1 MVFGC
6 YSLELKMERCPKA
19 LGRQSYMGTHLNAV
33 VTSSEDEQSPDIQ
46 KESAEESEIKEKA
59 KEVKPKAKEVKPKA
73 KEVKPKKKHGK
84 SKKKHGNVGEV
95 TLRVSLPYKPKGE
108 MFAVAETFQGGSR
121 LQVICED
128 GIRRMG
134 RIPGKLR
141 RRMWVREN
149 DLLIVVPWS
158 FQDSKADVKFR
169 YTPTQTANL
178 KRRGKIPEILDIY

>member
-1 MVFGC
+1 M
-6 YSLELKMERCPKA
+6 
-19 LGRQSYMGTHLNAV
+19 
-33 VTSSEDEQSPDIQ
+33 TSSEDEQVQETS
-46 KESAEESEIKEKA
+46 KEEEVKEK
-59 KEVKPKAKEVKPKA
+59 KVENK
-73 KEVKPKKKHGK
+73 KPKKGQKQVDET
-84 SKKKHGNVGEV
+84 N
-95 TLRVSLPYKPKGE
+95 LRVTLPYKPKGE

-121 LQVICED
+121 LQLICED
-128 GIRRMG
+128 GERRMG

-178 KRRGKIPEILDIY
+178 KKLGKIPEILDIY

>member
-1 MVFGC
+1 
-6 YSLELKMERCPKA
+6 
-19 LGRQSYMGTHLNAV
+19 MGTHLNAV

-46 KESAEESEIKEKA
+46 KKSAEESEIKEEA
-59 KEVKPKAKEVKPKA
+59 KEVKPKAKEVKP
-73 KEVKPKKKHGK
+73 
-84 SKKKHGNVGEV
+84 KKKHGNVGEV

>member
-1 MVFGC
+1 
-6 YSLELKMERCPKA
+6 
-19 LGRQSYMGTHLNAV
+19 MGTHLNAV

-46 KESAEESEIKEKA
+46 KKSAEESETKEKA
-59 KEVKPKAKEVKPKA
+59 EEVKPNAKKVKP
-73 KEVKPKKKHGK
+73 
-84 SKKKHGNVGEV
+84 KKKHGNVGEV

>member
-1 MVFGC
+1 
-6 YSLELKMERCPKA
+6 
-19 LGRQSYMGTHLNAV
+19 MGTHLNAV

-46 KESAEESEIKEKA
+46 KKSAEESETKEKA
-59 KEVKPKAKEVKPKA
+59 EEVKPNAKK
-73 KEVKPKKKHGK
+73 VKPKKKQ
-84 SKKKHGNVGEV
+84 GNVGEV

>member
-1 MVFGC
+1 
-6 YSLELKMERCPKA
+6 MERCPKA

-46 KESAEESEIKEKA
+46 KESADGSEIKE
-59 KEVKPKAKEVKPKA
+59 EAKEVKPKA
-73 KEVKPKKKHGK
+73 KEVKPKKKA
-84 SKKKHGNVGEV
+84 NNEGEI

>member
-1 MVFGC
+1 
-6 YSLELKMERCPKA
+6 
-19 LGRQSYMGTHLNAV
+19 MGTHLNAV

-59 KEVKPKAKEVKPKA
+59 KEVKPKAEEVKPNA
-73 KEVKPKKKHGK
+73 KKVKP
-84 SKKKHGNVGEV
+84 KKKHGNVGEV

-121 LQVICED
+121 LQIICED

>member
-1 MVFGC
+1 M
-6 YSLELKMERCPKA
+6 
-19 LGRQSYMGTHLNAV
+19 
-33 VTSSEDEQSPDIQ
+33 TSSEDEQSPDIQ
-46 KESAEESEIKEKA
+46 KKSAEESETKEKA
-59 KEVKPKAKEVKPKA
+59 EEVKPKAEEVKPNA
-73 KEVKPKKKHGK
+73 KKVKPKKKQ
-84 SKKKHGNVGEV
+84 GNVGEV

-158 FQDSKADVKFR
+158 FQDSRADVKFR

>member
-1 MVFGC
+1 
-6 YSLELKMERCPKA
+6 
-19 LGRQSYMGTHLNAV
+19 MGTHLNAV

-46 KESAEESEIKEKA
+46 KKSAEESEIKEEA
-59 KEVKPKAKEVKPKA
+59 KEVKPKAKK
-73 KEVKPKKKHGK
+73 VKPKKKAK
-84 SKKKHGNVGEV
+84 NEGEI

-121 LQVICED
+121 LQIICED

>member
-1 MVFGC
+1 
-6 YSLELKMERCPKA
+6 
-19 LGRQSYMGTHLNAV
+19 MGSHLNAV

-59 KEVKPKAKEVKPKA
+59 KEVKPKAKEVKPK
-73 KEVKPKKKHGK
+73 KKA
-84 SKKKHGNVGEV
+84 SNEGEI

>member
-1 MVFGC
+1 M
-6 YSLELKMERCPKA
+6 
-19 LGRQSYMGTHLNAV
+19 
-33 VTSSEDEQSPDIQ
+33 TSSEDEQVQETP
-46 KESAEESEIKEKA
+46 KEEEVKEK
-59 KEVKPKAKEVKPKA
+59 KVENK
-73 KEVKPKKKHGK
+73 KPKKGQNQ
-84 SKKKHGNVGEV
+84 GNEEN
-95 TLRVSLPYKPKGE
+95 LRVTLPYKPKGE

-121 LQVICED
+121 LQLICED
-128 GIRRMG
+128 GERRMG

-178 KRRGKIPEILDIY
+178 KRRGKIPDMLDIY

>member
-1 MVFGC
+1 M
-6 YSLELKMERCPKA
+6 
-19 LGRQSYMGTHLNAV
+19 
-33 VTSSEDEQSPDIQ
+33 TSPEDEQLQENNEDDD
-46 KESAEESEIKEKA
+46 ESSEEIEKGKA
-59 KEVKPKAKEVKPKA
+59 KDKPTEEDV
-73 KEVKPKKKHGK
+73 
-84 SKKKHGNVGEV
+84 N
-95 TLRVSLPYKPKGE
+95 LRVTLPYKPKGE
-108 MFAVAETFQGGSR
+108 MFGVAETFQGGSR

>member
-1 MVFGC
+1 
-6 YSLELKMERCPKA
+6 
-19 LGRQSYMGTHLNAV
+19 MGTHLNAV

-46 KESAEESEIKEKA
+46 KKSAEESEIKEKA

-73 KEVKPKKKHGK
+73 KKVK
-84 SKKKHGNVGEV
+84 SKKKHANVGEV

>member
-6 YSLELKMERCPKA
+6 YSLELKMEWCPKA

-46 KESAEESEIKEKA
+46 KESAEEPVIKE
-59 KEVKPKAKEVKPKA
+59 EAKEVKPKA
-73 KEVKPKKKHGK
+73 KEVKPKKKA
-84 SKKKHGNVGEV
+84 NNEGEI

-141 RRMWVREN
+141 RRMWIREN
-149 DLLIVVPWS
+149 DLLIVIPWS

>member
-1 MVFGC
+1 VQ
-6 YSLELKMERCPKA
+6 E
-19 LGRQSYMGTHLNAV
+19 
-33 VTSSEDEQSPDIQ
+33 TS
-46 KESAEESEIKEKA
+46 EEE
-59 KEVKPKAKEVKPKA
+59 EVKEEKVENK
-73 KEVKPKKKHGK
+73 KPKKGQ
-84 SKKKHGNVGEV
+84 NQENEEN
-95 TLRVSLPYKPKGE
+95 LRVTLPYKPKGE

-121 LQVICED
+121 LQLICED
-128 GIRRMG
+128 GERRMG

-169 YTPTQTANL
+169 YTPTQTSNL

>member
-1 MVFGC
+1 M
-6 YSLELKMERCPKA
+6 
-19 LGRQSYMGTHLNAV
+19 
-33 VTSSEDEQSPDIQ
+33 TSSEDEQSQVIQ
-46 KESAEESEIKEKA
+46 KEPAEESETKEESR
-59 KEVKPKAKEVKPKA
+59 KE
-73 KEVKPKKKHGK
+73 KPKKGRRGK
-84 SKKKHGNVGEV
+84 SKKKGAREEVV
-95 TLRVSLPYKPKGE
+95 TLRVTLPYKPKGE

-149 DLLIVVPWS
+149 DLLIGVPWS

-169 YTPTQTANL
+169 YTPTQTSNL